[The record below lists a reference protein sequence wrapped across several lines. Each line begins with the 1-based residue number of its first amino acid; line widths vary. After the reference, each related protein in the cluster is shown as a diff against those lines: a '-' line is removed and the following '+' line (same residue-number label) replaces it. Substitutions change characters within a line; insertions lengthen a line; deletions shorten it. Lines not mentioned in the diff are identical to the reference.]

1 VNNLSSEFELSTDKA
16 RLDIE
21 RIEAF
26 IRTTYWAAER
36 PRELI
41 ERSVENSLCVGAYRT
56 QDGEQVGFARLV
68 TDYVDF
74 GWVTDVMVHEDY
86 RGRGLGQAM
95 VETLTTLPG
104 FETVRFVLA
113 TRDAHGVYEKVG
125 FVPLPNADRWM
136 MRERQIKD

>member
-1 VNNLSSEFELSTDKA
+1 VNNLSSDFELSTDKA

-95 VETLTTLPG
+95 VEALTTLPG